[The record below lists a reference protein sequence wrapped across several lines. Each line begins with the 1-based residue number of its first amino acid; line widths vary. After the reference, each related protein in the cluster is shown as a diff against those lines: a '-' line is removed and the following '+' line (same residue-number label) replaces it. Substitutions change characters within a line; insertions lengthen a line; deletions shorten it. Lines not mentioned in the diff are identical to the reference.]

1 MAARRARHSLP
12 PAALA
17 LALSAVLVA
26 CLLEPVDAPPGAATT
41 PALEPAVPSPPPAG
55 SADPGGNDDIC
66 ALMATGEL
74 FCWDAN
80 DVGEAI
86 VVPGRYIAIE
96 EIGGEICAVTENGD
110 SVCWGSGAPGRDGPP

>member
-12 PAALA
+12 LAA
-17 LALSAVLVA
+17 LALSAALMA

-41 PALEPAVPSPPPAG
+41 PALDPATPAPPPRPAG
-55 SADPGGNDDIC
+55 PGDDDIC

-80 DVGEAI
+80 DLGEAI
-86 VVPGRYIAIE
+86 VLPGRYIAIE
-96 EIGGEICAVTENGD
+96 EAGGETCAITENGD
-110 SVCWGSGAPGRDGPP
+110 SVCWGSGAPGRDDPP